1 MERFL
6 LEIITPRG
14 VAVKEEVEELVA
26 PGYAG
31 EFGVLPGHAHLIAAL
46 KMGILSYRSE
56 GRRRYLAIGDGYAEV
71 SPDAALLLIEEAVTP
86 EEIDLDRGQ
95 EEKREL
101 QARLSKLKGDEEEY
115 QPLLRSIERLSIREE
130 VARRVNP

>member
-14 VAVKEEVEELVA
+14 VIVKEEVEELVA
-26 PGYAG
+26 PGYYG

-46 KMGILSYRSE
+46 KMGVLSYKSE

-86 EEIDLDRGQ
+86 EEIEIERVR
-95 EEKREL
+95 EEKKEL
-101 QARLSKLKGDEEEY
+101 ETRLSELKGDEEEY

-130 VARRVNP
+130 VVRRLNP